1 MIISEYGIPRYR
13 EINPGLFSIISF
25 PFMFGVMFGDI
36 GHGLLLSLLGI
47 YLVLKSDEILRLYP
61 SMKTLVK
68 VRYLFLFLGM
78 FAFYNGWIYDDFFSM
93 PLGIFGSCYDNI
105 RNEENGKLEAVRK
118 KRLCLSYW
126 NGS

>member
-36 GHGLLLSLLGI
+36 GHGLLLSLLGG
-47 YLVLKSDEILRLYP
+47 YLVLKSEEILRTNP
-61 SMKTLVK
+61 SLKTLVK

-78 FAFYNGWIYDDFFSM
+78 FAFYNGWIYDDFFFNAFRYFWF
-93 PLGIFGSCYDNI
+93 L
-105 RNEENGKLEAVRK
+105 L
-118 KRLCLSYW
+118 
-126 NGS
+126 